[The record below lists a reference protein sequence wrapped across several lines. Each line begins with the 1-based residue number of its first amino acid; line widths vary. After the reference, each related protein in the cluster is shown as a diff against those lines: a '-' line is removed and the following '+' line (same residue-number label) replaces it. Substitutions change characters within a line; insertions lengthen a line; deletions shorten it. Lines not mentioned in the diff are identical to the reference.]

1 MGDKEFWQDKDG
13 NYKKQMTLVYNEQIK
28 DLKKV
33 VSEFKIETAVVHLDE
48 TSPHMHIV
56 GVAISNDNKRGMKKQ
71 VAKSKVFTREN
82 LTRIQDEMRIHCI
95 KSFNRIYR
103 ENLELKEKQVGRN
116 LSIPVKE
123 MGEYKEIKR
132 NFERKAKIVEK
143 TNKSVELLNKR
154 GHNIEVRLATLQK
167 TPLNKNKY
175 VISSEDVELVREY
188 INTTKNTTKE
198 ITGAKKL
205 NEFVKKVDNEYSHIQ
220 NQNLALEQQLRDTK
234 EELEELKI
242 KLSMK
247 EKIIEKL
254 EQQVETFKN
263 LYYDLK
269 DFWKGIIKEF
279 QQKICYGK
287 NENYKSVADDLVNKG
302 ILDQREKEI
311 VNDPSRAVITI
322 EELVK
327 DVQSKGAR

>member
-1 MGDKEFWQDKDG
+1 M
-13 NYKKQMTLVYNEQIK
+13 
-28 DLKKV
+28 
-33 VSEFKIETAVVHLDE
+33 
-48 TSPHMHIV
+48 
-56 GVAISNDNKRGMKKQ
+56 
-71 VAKSKVFTREN
+71 
-82 LTRIQDEMRIHCI
+82 
-95 KSFNRIYR
+95 
-103 ENLELKEKQVGRN
+103 
-116 LSIPVKE
+116 
-123 MGEYKEIKR
+123 
-132 NFERKAKIVEK
+132 
-143 TNKSVELLNKR
+143 
-154 GHNIEVRLATLQK
+154 QK

-175 VISSEDVELVREY
+175 VISHEDVELVREY

-198 ITGAKKL
+198 IKGAKKL

-269 DFWKGIIKEF
+269 DFWKGIIKEL

-287 NENYKSVADDLVNKG
+287 KENYKSVADDLVSKG

-311 VNDPSRAVITI
+311 VNDPSKAVITI

-327 DVQSKGAR
+327 DAQSKGAR